1 MVLTYVLS
9 GFVIL
14 LIILLIIQNYRKNVA
29 YVVSN
34 IDNQKYLVY
43 NLKYK
48 ELAANTLAHVRTN
61 LQRLCDILEKKYPKD
76 ERVIRMVSK
85 FDPEAIVENDPNS
98 KNTSYSINKGE
109 KIVLC
114 LRSRDGQNRIVKKN
128 IIMFVALHEMAHI
141 MTLSVGHT
149 KEFWDNFE
157 FLLREASK
165 IGIYEE
171 IDFNSTPHSYCGVRI
186 TDTPTNR

>member
-1 MVLTYVLS
+1 MILTYVLL
-9 GFVIL
+9 GIIFL
-14 LIILLIIQNYRKNVA
+14 LIIVFIIHNYRKNIN
-29 YVVSN
+29 YVISSF
-34 IDNQKYLVY
+34 DNQKYLVY
-43 NLKYK
+43 DLKYK
-48 ELAANTLAHVRTN
+48 ELAANTLAYVRNN
-61 LQRLCDILEKKYPKD
+61 LQKLCDVLEKKYPKD

-85 FDPEAIVENDPNS
+85 FDPKAIVENDPES

-114 LRSRDGQNRIVKKN
+114 LRSKDGQNRIVKKN
-128 IIMFVALHEMAHI
+128 VIMFVALHEMAHI

-165 IGIYEE
+165 IGIYKE
-171 IDFNSTPHSYCGVRI
+171 IDFNSSPHTYCGVRI

>member
-1 MVLTYVLS
+1 MVFTYVLS
-9 GFVIL
+9 AFVIL
-14 LIILLIIQNYRKNVA
+14 LIILLIIQNYRRNVA

-48 ELAANTLAHVRTN
+48 ELAANTLAYVRNN
-61 LQRLCDILEKKYPKD
+61 LQRMCNILEKKYPKD
-76 ERVIRMVSK
+76 DRIIRMVTK
-85 FDPEAIVENDPNS
+85 FNPDAIVENDPNS

-114 LRSRDGQNRIVKKN
+114 LRSRDGQNRIVKRN

-141 MTLSVGHT
+141 MTMSVGHT

-157 FLLREASK
+157 FILKEASK
-165 IGIYEE
+165 MVQ
-171 IDFNSTPHSYCGVRI
+171 NT
-186 TDTPTNR
+186 

>member
-1 MVLTYVLS
+1 MILTYVLL
-9 GFVIL
+9 GI
-14 LIILLIIQNYRKNVA
+14 IILFLVLFLIQNYNKNIN
-29 YVVSN
+29 YVISSS
-34 IDNQKYLVY
+34 DNQKYLVY

-48 ELAANTLAHVRTN
+48 ELAANTLAYVRNN
-61 LQRLCDILEKKYPKD
+61 LQKLCDVLEKKYPKD
-76 ERVIRMVSK
+76 ERIIRMVSK
-85 FDPEAIVENDPNS
+85 FDPEAIVENDPTS

-114 LRSRDGQNRIVKKN
+114 LRSKDGQNRIVKRN
-128 IIMFVALHEMAHI
+128 VIMFVALHEMAHI

-171 IDFNSTPHSYCGVRI
+171 IDFNSSPHTYCGVRI

>member
-1 MVLTYVLS
+1 MILTYVLS
-9 GFVIL
+9 GIVIL
-14 LIILLIIQNYRKNVA
+14 LIVLLVIHNYRRNIN

-34 IDNQKYLVY
+34 FDNNKYLVY
-43 NLKYK
+43 DLKYK
-48 ELAANTLAHVRTN
+48 ELAANTLAYVRHN
-61 LQRLCDILEKKYPKD
+61 LQKLCDVLEKKYPRD
-76 ERVIRMVSK
+76 ERIIRMVSK
-85 FDPEAIVENDPNS
+85 FDPEAIVENDPTS

-114 LRSRDGQNRIVKKN
+114 LRSKDGQNRIVKKN
-128 IIMFVALHEMAHI
+128 VIMFVALHEMAHI

-165 IGIYEE
+165 IGIYDE
-171 IDFNSTPHSYCGVRI
+171 IDFNSSPHTYCGVRI

>member
-1 MVLTYVLS
+1 MILTYVLS
-9 GFVIL
+9 GIVVLLIVL
-14 LIILLIIQNYRKNVA
+14 LIIHNYRKNIN

-34 IDNQKYLVY
+34 FDNQKYLVY

-48 ELAANTLAHVRTN
+48 ELAANTLAYVRNN
-61 LQRLCDILEKKYPKD
+61 LQKLCDVLEKKYPKD

-85 FDPEAIVENDPNS
+85 FDPEAIVENDPYS

-114 LRSRDGQNRIVKKN
+114 LRSKDGKNRIVKKN

-171 IDFNSTPHSYCGVRI
+171 IDFNSSPHTYCGVRI

>member
-9 GFVIL
+9 GFVIF

-29 YVVSN
+29 YVISN

-48 ELAANTLAHVRTN
+48 ELAANTLAYVRNN
-61 LQRLCDILEKKYPKD
+61 LQRLCDTLEKKYPKD

-109 KIVLC
+109 KIVVC
-114 LRSRDGQNRIVKKN
+114 IRDKRPGYPLVDTNT
-128 IIMFVALHEMAHI
+128 IMFVILHEMAHL
-141 MTLSVGHT
+141 MTTTIGHT
-149 KEFWDNFE
+149 PEFWANFRI
-157 FLLREASK
+157 LLNDSSK
-165 IGIYEE
+165 IGIY
-171 IDFNSTPHSYCGVRI
+171 TPENYSHTPKIYCGMTI
-186 TDTPTNR
+186 TDTPL

>member
-14 LIILLIIQNYRKNVA
+14 LIILLIIQNYRKNIA

-48 ELAANTLAHVRTN
+48 ELAANTLAYVRNN
-61 LQRLCDILEKKYPKD
+61 LQKLCDTLEKKYPKD
-76 ERVIRMVSK
+76 ERVIRMVAK

-114 LRSRDGQNRIVKKN
+114 LRSKDGQNRIVKKN
-128 IIMFVALHEMAHI
+128 IIMFVALHEIAHI
-141 MTLSVGHT
+141 MTLSIGHT

-157 FLLREASK
+157 FLLKESAK
-165 IGIYEE
+165 IGIYDE
-171 IDFNSTPHSYCGVRI
+171 IDFNSAPHTYCGVRI

>member
-9 GFVIL
+9 AFVIL
-14 LIILLIIQNYRKNVA
+14 LIILLIIQNYRRNVV
-29 YVVSN
+29 YVISN
-34 IDNQKYLVY
+34 IDKQKYLVY

-48 ELAANTLAHVRTN
+48 ELAANTLAYVRNN
-61 LQRLCDILEKKYPKD
+61 LQKLCNVLEKKYPKD

-85 FDPEAIVENDPNS
+85 FNPEAIVENDPNS
-98 KNTSYSINKGE
+98 TNTSYSINKGE

-114 LRSRDGQNRIVKKN
+114 LRSRDGENRIVKRN

-157 FLLREASK
+157 FLLKEASK

-171 IDFNSTPHSYCGVRI
+171 IDVNSAPHTYCGVRI

>member
-1 MVLTYVLS
+1 MNLTYILS
-9 GFVIL
+9 GILIL
-14 LIILLIIQNYRKNVA
+14 LIIFLIVNNYRKNIN
-29 YVVSN
+29 YVISSS
-34 IDNQKYLVY
+34 DNQKYLVY
-43 NLKYK
+43 DLKYK
-48 ELAANTLAHVRTN
+48 ELAANTLAYVRNN
-61 LQRLCDILEKKYPKD
+61 LQKLCDVLEKKYPKD

-85 FDPEAIVENDPNS
+85 FDPEAIVENDPES

-114 LRSRDGQNRIVKKN
+114 LRSKDGQNRIVKKN
-128 IIMFVALHEMAHI
+128 VIMFVALHEMAHI

-171 IDFNSTPHSYCGVRI
+171 IDFNSSPHSYCGVRI